1 MYRIFGRNPQEL
13 APPYSEYLNYTYPDD
28 REYYDNAVKKAIN
41 GKPYSIDQRIVL
53 ANGEVRT
60 IHVQSEII
68 FDKINTPIRVK
79 GIVQDITEHKRAE
92 EKIRNL
98 ANIVESS
105 SDAIGTIFLEGIIA
119 SWNKGAEQVYGYSAE
134 EILGKPVY
142 FAASSHLGD
151 ETKELSERVKQRE
164 SIKNYETS

>member
-1 MYRIFGRNPQEL
+1 M
-13 APPYSEYLNYTYPDD
+13 
-28 REYYDNAVKKAIN
+28 
-41 GKPYSIDQRIVL
+41 

-105 SDAIGTIFLEGIIA
+105 SDAIETIFLEGIIA

-134 EILGKPVY
+134 EILGKPAY
-142 FAASSHLGD
+142 FVASSHLGD
-151 ETKELSERVKQRE
+151 ETKELSERVK
-164 SIKNYETS
+164 SVS